1 MDFRVRLISAQENP
15 SPKKQQGEG
24 RDISPDSL
32 FGSPTSWLGGGP
44 GVPTVKV
51 LYYIEI
57 FILIKKAPAE
67 LGLSVIE
74 MSS

>member
-1 MDFRVRLISAQENP
+1 MDFRVRLISAQEKP
-15 SPKKQQGEG
+15 LALEATG
-24 RDISPDSL
+24 RGAGYPPDSL

-67 LGLSVIE
+67 LRL
-74 MSS
+74 

>member
-1 MDFRVRLISAQENP
+1 MDFSRGTKKAPRPRSNRARGGIIPQT
-15 SPKKQQGEG
+15 PK
-24 RDISPDSL
+24 I
-32 FGSPTSWLGGGP
+32 GSPTSWFRRWS

-67 LGLSVIE
+67 LRL
-74 MSS
+74 